1 MQPSQYTVYELVGGE
16 ATFRELVDR
25 FYARVERDPVLRPIF
40 PSDLEN
46 GKRWQFLFLCQFFGG
61 PQAYAEERGQPRMR
75 VRHMPFAIG
84 PAERDAWLGH
94 MLAAIDETGIQEPM
108 RTVMRDYFVRAA
120 EHMMN
125 QPDQGATS

>member
-16 ATFRELVDR
+16 DTFRELVDR
-25 FYARVERDPVLRPIF
+25 FYVRVERDPVLRPVF
-40 PSDLEN
+40 PDDLEE

-61 PQAYAEERGQPRMR
+61 PQVYADERGQPRLRMR
-75 VRHMPFAIG
+75 HSPFPIG

-94 MLAAIDETGIQEPM
+94 MLAAMDETRIEEPM

-125 QPDQGATS
+125 R